1 MDDKDTTWA
10 RQNKKVVARE
20 FIRRSGLTPSEEP
33 SAIFTAGL
41 PGAGKTEFTLGL
53 LPEILENV
61 LRIDMDEIA
70 STIEGYKPEVASRFR
85 AGASIILSK
94 IFDLTLKTKID
105 FILDGTFSREV
116 SLENLDRALK
126 AGYKVKIYLIVQ
138 EPQVAWQ
145 FTKSRE
151 LVEKRCIN
159 RNEFIDTYFML
170 MKNLNSLQ
178 KTSKN
183 VTISII
189 LKDSKNKEGRRIEDV
204 ENVLDHLPEILTR
217 EELEKMII

>member
-1 MDDKDTTWA
+1 MDDADTVWA

-20 FIRRSGLTPSEEP
+20 FIRRSELTPSEEP

-53 LPEILENV
+53 LPEILDNV
-61 LRIDMDEIA
+61 LRIDMDDIA
-70 STIEGYKPEVASRFR
+70 KTIEGYKPEIASRFR

-94 IFDLTLKTKID
+94 IFDLTLKGKID

-116 SLENLDRALK
+116 SLENIDRALK
-126 AGYKVKIYLIVQ
+126 AGYKIKVYLIVQ

-151 LVEKRCIN
+151 LVEKRCID
-159 RNEFIDTYFML
+159 RDQFIETYFKL
-170 MKNLNSLQ
+170 MKNLENLQ
-178 KTSKN
+178 KLIEN

-189 LKDSKNKEGRRIEDV
+189 IKDSKNKEGKRIENV
-204 ENVLDHLPEILTR
+204 ENVFDHLPAPLTR
-217 EELEKMII
+217 EQLEKMII